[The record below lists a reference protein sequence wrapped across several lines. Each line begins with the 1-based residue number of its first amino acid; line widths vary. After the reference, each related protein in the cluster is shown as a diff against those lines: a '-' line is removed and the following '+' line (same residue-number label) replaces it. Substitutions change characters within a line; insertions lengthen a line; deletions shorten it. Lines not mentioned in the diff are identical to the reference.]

1 MISSLTFETLIKE
14 LEREQNELSSEL
26 VYRTSDK
33 EKEQILKQLTAING
47 LMKTLI
53 NYLNKYIMVNKTESK
68 KSKVKE
74 EIKKIET
81 QSNYNIKNLLK

>member
-1 MISSLTFETLIKE
+1 MISSLIFETLIKE

-68 KSKVKE
+68 KSKVKD

>member
-1 MISSLTFETLIKE
+1 MISSLIFETLIKE

-26 VYRTSDK
+26 VYTTNDK
-33 EKEQILKQLTAING
+33 EKEQILRKLTAING
-47 LMKTLI
+47 LMKNLI

-68 KSKVKE
+68 KSKVKD